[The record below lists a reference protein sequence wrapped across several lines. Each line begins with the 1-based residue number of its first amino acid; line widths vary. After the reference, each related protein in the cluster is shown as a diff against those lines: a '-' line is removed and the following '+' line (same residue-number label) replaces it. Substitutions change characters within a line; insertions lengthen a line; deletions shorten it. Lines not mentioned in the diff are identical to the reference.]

1 MHSRKLVSIWAL
13 LALMLG
19 QVTLAQHSASHI
31 DHGFSQ
37 EITVS
42 HNLCDEHQHDKE
54 DQKHEC
60 PECLLTKSLQAAF
73 YNTPVTL
80 AFALKSE
87 VLRPQQY
94 SVATVVNR
102 YNSNSPRAP
111 PVTLI

>member
-1 MHSRKLVSIWAL
+1 MNLRKLVSIWAL
-13 LALMLG
+13 LALMLA

-37 EITVS
+37 EITAS
-42 HNLCDEHQHDKE
+42 QSAHDEHQHDK
-54 DQKHEC
+54 DNKKHEC

-80 AFALKSE
+80 AFFIQSDVIL
-87 VLRPQQY
+87 PQQY
-94 SVATVVNR
+94 SFANFVRR

-111 PVTLI
+111 PTILI

>member
-1 MHSRKLVSIWAL
+1 MWAL
-13 LALMLG
+13 LAVMLG

-37 EITVS
+37 EVVAS
-42 HNLCDEHQHDKE
+42 HSGHNEDQHDK
-54 DQKHEC
+54 DNKQHEC

-73 YNTPVTL
+73 YNTSVTL
-80 AFALKSE
+80 AFVLQSE
-87 VLRPQQY
+87 VLLHQQP
-94 SVATVVNR
+94 SFATDANR